1 MIIDILFLIIAG
13 WGFYQGYS
21 RGIIKTVFTVFS
33 IVFGLMVAF
42 KFSPAATR
50 FIETAFH
57 SNSPLNFL
65 AGFLLSFVLTMLII
79 RMTAQFF
86 EKTLQAANINAINKF
101 AGGVLLGAIYTLIFT
116 LLLWFGE
123 QSHIITAEN
132 SKDSLTYPQLRV
144 FPSKMRGVYEYIK
157 PGFQDFWKESVHF
170 IDRMEEKSLEKTE
183 SQPTIFDIPE
193 EDSTES
199 KPDS

>member
-1 MIIDILFLIIAG
+1 MIIDVLFLIIGG

-21 RGIIKTVFTVFS
+21 KGIIKTVFTIFS

-57 SNSPLNFL
+57 SNSPLNFV
-65 AGFLLSFVLTMLII
+65 AGFLLSFVLTMIII

-86 EKTLQAANINAINKF
+86 ERTLQAANINAINKV
-101 AGGVLLGAIYTLIFT
+101 AGGLLLGSIYTLILS
-116 LLLWFGE
+116 LLLWFGD
-123 QSHIITAEN
+123 QSHIVTAEN
-132 SKDSLTYPQLRV
+132 STSSLTYPYLKAFPKKMKGV
-144 FPSKMRGVYEYIK
+144 FEYIK
-157 PGFQDFWKESVHF
+157 PGFQDFWKESVHL
-170 IDRMEEKSLEKTE
+170 IDKMDEKTLEKTE

-193 EDSTES
+193 DSTQQTL
-199 KPDS
+199 DR

>member
-1 MIIDILFLIIAG
+1 MIIDVILLIVAG

-57 SNSPLNFL
+57 SNSPLNFIV
-65 AGFLLSFVLTMLII
+65 GFLLSFVLTMIII

-86 EKTLQAANINAINKF
+86 EKTLQAANINVINKF
-101 AGGVLLGAIYTLIFT
+101 AGGILLASLYTLVLS
-116 LLLWFGE
+116 LLIWFGD
-123 QSHIITAEN
+123 QAHIITPEN
-132 SKDSLTYPQLRV
+132 SQGSMTYQSLKV
-144 FPSKMRGVYEYIK
+144 FPSKMKGVYDYIK
-157 PGFQDFWKESVHF
+157 PGFQDFWHESVKF
-170 IDRMEEKSLEKTE
+170 IDQMQEKSLEKTE

-193 EDSTES
+193 ENEKQEKSAN
-199 KPDS
+199 

>member
-1 MIIDILFLIIAG
+1 MIIDVLFLIIAG

-101 AGGVLLGAIYTLIFT
+101 AGGVLLGALYTLIFS

-132 SKDSLTYPQLRV
+132 SKDSLTYQQLRV
-144 FPSKMRGVYEYIK
+144 FPSKMRSVYEYIK
-157 PGFQDFWKESVHF
+157 PGFKDFWKESVRF
-170 IDRMEEKSLEKTE
+170 MDQMQEKSLEKTE
-183 SQPTIFDIPE
+183 SQPTIFDIPDP
-193 EDSTES
+193 DST
-199 KPDS
+199 KTNPDS